1 MPFSFCQSIS
11 CCCTALQVAIF
22 FLLFFICLFPLF
34 SKFSVDS
41 VCYCI
46 IFAVITRFGNSIKS
60 IVFVIIRLLQFWKR
74 LNQSCRSF
82 SNFDTINLIED
93 QQERFKYIF
102 YQINCFLLSK
112 DQFDLEK
119 DWINLFQRLTKSIRS
134 RSIFLKDQIY
144 WKIED
149 RKIEDRKIEDRKI
162 DDQKIKDRK
171 IEDRTIALPTLAI
184 TLKTQFK

>member
-1 MPFSFCQSIS
+1 M
-11 CCCTALQVAIF
+11 
-22 FLLFFICLFPLF
+22 LLFFSCFLFICLFPLF
-34 SKFSVDS
+34 SKFSFDS
-41 VCYCI
+41 LCYCI
-46 IFAVITRFGNSIKS
+46 VFAVITRFGNSIKS
-60 IVFVIIRLLQFWKR
+60 IVFVIIRSLQSWKR
-74 LNQSCRSF
+74 LNRSCRSF
-82 SNFDTINLIED
+82 SKFDTINLIED

-102 YQINCFLLSK
+102 YQINCFLWSK

-149 RKIEDRKIEDRKI
+149 PKIEDPKIEDRKIEDRKI

-171 IEDRTIALPTLAI
+171 IEDRKIALPTLAI